1 MALERAQ
8 RAFIRQVALR
18 RRTAPLRFTARFAR
32 AFLRAYGNWD
42 YDPESNGERRV
53 LEVLGRSAPR
63 CFFDVGAN
71 AGAWTQLARGSVPSA
86 DVHCF
91 EIVPDTARDLERNVA
106 ALPGVTV
113 NAVGMSDRAGTVS
126 VRFYPGAS
134 ELSGIDPLP
143 LDEPSE
149 TRECPVTT
157 GDLYCRD
164 NGIDRIDL
172 LKVDVEGA
180 EREVLRGFS
189 QMLAERSIAAVQFE
203 YGLVNIRSHVLL
215 ADFHELF
222 ESAGFVVGK
231 IFPDGVDFRAYEMER
246 DEDFTGPNYLA
257 VQRER
262 EDLIDALRGSA

>member
-18 RRTAPLRFTARFAR
+18 RRARPLRFTARFAR
-32 AFLRAYGNWD
+32 AFLRAYGNWN

-53 LEVLGRSAPR
+53 LQVLGRFAPR
-63 CFFDVGAN
+63 CVFDVGAN
-71 AGAWTQLARGSVPSA
+71 AGAWTRLARSSA
-86 DVHCF
+86 PGAEIHCF
-91 EIVPDTARDLERNVA
+91 EIVPDTARDLQRNVG

-126 VRFYPGAS
+126 ARFYPGAS
-134 ELSGIDPLP
+134 ELSGIDPLVV
-143 LDEPSE
+143 DQPSE
-149 TRECPVTT
+149 TRECSVTT
-157 GDLYCRD
+157 GDLYCTEH
-164 NGIDRIDL
+164 GIDGIDL

-180 EREVLRGFS
+180 EREVLKGFS
-189 QMLAERSIAAVQFE
+189 QMLAERRIAAVQFE

-231 IFPDGVDFRAYEMER
+231 IFPDGVDFRAYDMER

-257 VQRER
+257 VQRDR
-262 EDLIDALRGSA
+262 EDLIDALRGPG